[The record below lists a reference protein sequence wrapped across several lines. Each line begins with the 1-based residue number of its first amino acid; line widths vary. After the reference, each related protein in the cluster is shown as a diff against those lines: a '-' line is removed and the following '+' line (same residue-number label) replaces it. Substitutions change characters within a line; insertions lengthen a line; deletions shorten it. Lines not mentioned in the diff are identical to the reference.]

1 MSFWKRLKRQ
11 RQDHWFPGLKMG
23 GTVDYKGEVQAIP
36 RGDRTV
42 LHLNFD
48 EVAWLRP
55 FFRTYRTEH

>member
-1 MSFWKRLKRQ
+1 
-11 RQDHWFPGLKMG
+11 MG